1 MCLVLWPLTLFIESA
16 RWRIHFTVATPAM
29 GGWVGGFAVAGSK
42 GVLFSVAVGWHD
54 KATAAIHQAAS
65 VLVIVPVK
73 QDPQINVGYFEGSS
87 FGYLHHEVDQWSD
100 ISEGRIFSIFRVTGS
115 GSGEAEVVMN
125 KRICLLHQKEKIWPI
140 RVVEGEDA

>member
-1 MCLVLWPLTLFIESA
+1 M
-16 RWRIHFTVATPAM
+16 
-29 GGWVGGFAVAGSK
+29 
-42 GVLFSVAVGWHD
+42 
-54 KATAAIHQAAS
+54 
-65 VLVIVPVK
+65 PVK